1 MTNIYVMKKNGELCY
16 DNNIFNTQVS
26 NYIKQQH
33 NNLNEDIKKTII
45 IDNIKGIIFHKLM
58 FRRCNC
64 YFVLQKINNKSRF
77 LCYLEKYIN
86 RNGSSCGT
94 TIDDIK
100 KDHILLFLNKAFENN
115 KNKELLIEYFGK
127 NNFDKNNLIINNFG
141 V

>member
-45 IDNIKGIIFHKLM
+45 VDNIKGIIFHKLM

-64 YFVLQKINNKSRF
+64 YFVLQKNNNKSRF

-86 RNGSSCGT
+86 RNCVT
-94 TIDDIK
+94 N
-100 KDHILLFLNKAFENN
+100 NKAIENI
-115 KNKELLIEYFGK
+115 KDSLTLFFFSEIIIIGTIKTKDITKTGK
-127 NNFDKNNLIINNFG
+127 
-141 V
+141 